1 MKKKIIYSDD
11 FLGDD
16 VKVRIVKDFL
26 PSPND
31 LVLKKDFR
39 NRFDVQ
45 VDSLSIHQTNFRE
58 VTVA

>member
-16 VKVRIVKDFL
+16 VKVKVVKDFL
-26 PSPND
+26 PLPNE

-39 NRFDVQ
+39 NRFEVQ
-45 VDSLSIHQTNFRE
+45 VDSLSMSQTNFGQAA
-58 VTVA
+58 VA

>member
-16 VKVRIVKDFL
+16 VKVKVVKDFL

-39 NRFDVQ
+39 NRFEVQ
-45 VDSLSIHQTNFRE
+45 VDSLSIPQTNFRDIA
-58 VTVA
+58 VA

>member
-16 VKVRIVKDFL
+16 VKVKVVKDFL

-39 NRFDVQ
+39 NRFEVQ
-45 VDSLSIHQTNFRE
+45 VDSLSMPQTNFRK
-58 VTVA
+58 VAVA

>member
-16 VKVRIVKDFL
+16 VKVKVVKDFL
-26 PSPND
+26 PLPNE

-39 NRFDVQ
+39 NRFEAQ
-45 VDSLSIHQTNFRE
+45 VDSLSMSQTNFGQAA
-58 VTVA
+58 VA

>member
-16 VKVRIVKDFL
+16 VKVKVVKDFL

-39 NRFDVQ
+39 NRFEGQ
-45 VDSLSIHQTNFRE
+45 VDSLSMPQTNFRE
-58 VTVA
+58 VAVA

>member
-16 VKVRIVKDFL
+16 VKVKVVKDFL

-39 NRFDVQ
+39 SRLETQ
-45 VDSLSIHQTNFRE
+45 VDSMSQKDFRQAA
-58 VTVA
+58 VLIP

>member
-16 VKVRIVKDFL
+16 VKVKVVKDFL
-26 PSPND
+26 PLPNE

-39 NRFDVQ
+39 NRFEVKI
-45 VDSLSIHQTNFRE
+45 DSLSMSETNFRQAA
-58 VTVA
+58 VA

>member
-16 VKVRIVKDFL
+16 AKVKVVKDFL
-26 PSPND
+26 PSSNE

-39 NRFDVQ
+39 NRFEVP
-45 VDSLSIHQTNFRE
+45 VDSLSMPQANFRE
-58 VTVA
+58 AAVA

>member
-16 VKVRIVKDFL
+16 VKVKVVKDFL
-26 PSPND
+26 PLPNE

-39 NRFDVQ
+39 NRFEVQ
-45 VDSLSIHQTNFRE
+45 VDSLSMSQTAR
-58 VTVA
+58 

>member
-16 VKVRIVKDFL
+16 VKVKVMKDFL
-26 PSPND
+26 PLPSE

-39 NRFDVQ
+39 NRFEVQ
-45 VDSLSIHQTNFRE
+45 VDSLSMPQTNFRE
-58 VTVA
+58 AVIA

>member
-16 VKVRIVKDFL
+16 VKVKVVKDFL
-26 PSPND
+26 PLPSE

-39 NRFDVQ
+39 NQFEVQ
-45 VDSLSIHQTNFRE
+45 VDSLSMSQTDFGRA
-58 VTVA
+58 TVA

>member
-16 VKVRIVKDFL
+16 VKIKVVKDFL
-26 PSPND
+26 PLPSE

-39 NRFDVQ
+39 NRFEVQ
-45 VDSLSIHQTNFRE
+45 VDSLSVSETNFRQ
-58 VTVA
+58 AAIA

>member
-16 VKVRIVKDFL
+16 VKVKVVKDFL

-39 NRFDVQ
+39 NRFEAQ
-45 VDSLSIHQTNFRE
+45 VDSLSMSQTNFGQAA
-58 VTVA
+58 VA